1 MNERIENEKQVR
13 KFCRKYVFFASF
25 TDDLVFLAIVDTLFL
40 SIVKGLSASQ
50 IALLTPISS
59 IISILLQPYL
69 LKIIH
74 KVGNTKSM
82 RLGAL
87 SMLIASLLITFGNQF
102 AVLVLGR
109 AFREIAYVF
118 LNMENI
124 CLKNN
129 LNYVHKEDEYILI
142 RNKVTLFYALI
153 TAVISVISGFLFN
166 ANGYLPM
173 ILNCILCFACF
184 GLSFTM
190 RDMTKYDII
199 GEQEIQ
205 KAKGKPSIIVY
216 VAILSYT
223 FFYTAVTIGQA
234 NSKLFIQYQLNDVL
248 DTAATAT
255 YFSLIITLSR
265 FVRIV
270 SNALFDK
277 MYRKLKDKINI
288 ALAAG
293 LIMAFVL
300 IIVGAGI
307 TENVVARISTMA
319 CGFFLILAVRD
330 PFKIYIQDLIL
341 RVTKEEEQQAI
352 FANLELAKKMGQT
365 LIGFVVSSALLKFD
379 MIWIIVGSLVI
390 SLMALR
396 ATIRLFELV
405 QRSSKP
411 STSQKAIEKFI
422 TLEKSHRMKKEGMM

>member
-1 MNERIENEKQVR
+1 MNERIEKEKQVK
-13 KFCRKYVFFASF
+13 KFCKKYVFFAAF

-50 IALLTPISS
+50 ITLLTPISS

-74 KVGNTKSM
+74 KVGNTKSI
-82 RLGAL
+82 RLGAF
-87 SMLIASLLITFGNQF
+87 SMLMASLLITFGNQF
-102 AVLVLGR
+102 ITLVLGR

-129 LNYVHKEDEYILI
+129 LNEVGKESEYIPI

-153 TAVISVISGFLFN
+153 TALISVVSGFLFN
-166 ANGYLPM
+166 LNQYLPM
-173 ILNCILCFACF
+173 VLNCILCFACF
-184 GLSFTM
+184 GMSLTM
-190 RDMTKYDII
+190 KDMTKYDRIE
-199 GEQEIQ
+199 EQEIQ
-205 KAKGKPSIIVY
+205 KAKGKPSLLVY
-216 VAILSYT
+216 VAVFSYT

-234 NSKLFIQYQLNDVL
+234 NSKLLLQYQINDVL

-255 YFSLIITLSR
+255 YFSFIITLSR
-265 FVRIV
+265 FVRIL

-288 ALAAG
+288 ALATG
-293 LIMAFVL
+293 LIAAFVL
-300 IIVGAGI
+300 IIAGTGI
-307 TENVVARISTMA
+307 TENAVLRIGTMS

-341 RVTKEEEQQAI
+341 RVTREEEQQAI
-352 FANLELAKKMGQT
+352 FANLELTKKMGQT
-365 LIGFVVSSALLKFD
+365 LMGFVVSSALLKFD
-379 MIWIIVGSLVI
+379 MIWTIVGSFVI

-396 ATIRLFELV
+396 ATTRLFELV

-422 TLEKSHRMKKEGMM
+422 TLEKFHRMKKEGMM